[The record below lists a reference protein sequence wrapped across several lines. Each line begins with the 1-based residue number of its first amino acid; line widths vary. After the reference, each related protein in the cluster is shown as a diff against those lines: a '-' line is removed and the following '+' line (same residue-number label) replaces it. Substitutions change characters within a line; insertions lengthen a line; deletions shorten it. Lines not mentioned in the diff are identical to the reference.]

1 VASAAGHSF
10 DACEREMNIDLGK
23 GHIAIVDDADYD
35 SIRAVKW
42 ISSRRYSC
50 VYAAGRLEGKTV
62 LMHRMILGF
71 PASRIDHINSCGLD
85 NRRSNLRLA
94 NHFENMRNRQ
104 KLAKASSKFKGVRI
118 SGMRW
123 RADIEQLGEKLY
135 LGMFDTEEQ
144 AARQYDRA
152 ARLCFGPFAKTN
164 ETLGLL

>member
-1 VASAAGHSF
+1 MLLRLPPRLGPVASAAGHSF

-71 PASRIDHINSCGLD
+71 PASRIDHIN
-85 NRRSNLRLA
+85 
-94 NHFENMRNRQ
+94 RQ